1 MQGQSTVS
9 RYLLLRP
16 PAGRQIN
23 RSDHIHVHIHVHI
36 LVHVLALTLPL
47 TFSLQPIINFLP
59 DALGRRE
66 VKLSSGSSSDA
77 ELPLGSGHS
86 TALQK
91 NPLSI
96 SSFAGRKAPF
106 SLQSREQK
114 GGDER
119 GREREHFRLVI
130 QLQRSESI
138 CRASEVCLFLQEQR
152 KKANSGV
159 MGLGL
164 TIHELGREDIT
175 QGVCRVLL
183 QIQPC
188 ACCIMHP
195 GEVS

>member
-1 MQGQSTVS
+1 M
-9 RYLLLRP
+9 YLGGEKRNCP
-16 PAGRQIN
+16 
-23 RSDHIHVHIHVHI
+23 
-36 LVHVLALTLPL
+36 
-47 TFSLQPIINFLP
+47 
-59 DALGRRE
+59 
-66 VKLSSGSSSDA
+66 SGSSSEA
-77 ELPLGSGHS
+77 ELPMGAGHS

-91 NPLSI
+91 NPLLI

-152 KKANSGV
+152 KKTNGGV

-164 TIHELGREDIT
+164 TILASSWERRMSHKDSVRCCFKSNPVPIAS
-175 QGVCRVLL
+175 C
-183 QIQPC
+183 IQ
-188 ACCIMHP
+188 
-195 GEVS
+195 VR